1 MSCTGDGARRELQ
14 INAYLDGELDLTSAL
29 ELEDHLARC
38 PDCARS
44 LAARRALG
52 EAIAAA
58 DLRFRP
64 APEQVRRL
72 RRRLAS
78 GARAHAED
86 EIRRPVWTGAWLA
99 GPRLRALAAL
109 LLVAVASWS
118 LGRRWPVR
126 PEGAGGAGGRE
137 ARQGGRAAVAGQGAL
152 AGGEAADLT
161 EQVLAGHVRAL
172 LSGRPEDVPSSDRHT
187 VKPWFAGRL
196 DYSPPVVDLA
206 AAGFPLRGGRLDYAG
221 GRPVAALVYQAGN
234 HLVSVFV
241 WPAGDS
247 PPGAGTPASGAG
259 TPARGGGTTAP
270 GAGTPATGPGPD
282 DGGAA
287 VASSRRGFNQLRWV
301 QAGMAWWAVSDVAAD
316 RLAELVRRLR
326 AELPAAPA
334 SEGDRGAGASPPP
347 GRRE

>member
-1 MSCTGDGARRELQ
+1 MSCSDDGARRELQ
-14 INAYLDGELDLTSAL
+14 ITAYLDGELDLTSAL

-52 EAIAAA
+52 QAIAAA

-72 RRRLAS
+72 RRRLAG
-78 GARAHAED
+78 GARAED
-86 EIRRPVWTGAWLA
+86 EIRRPVWTRAWLAWLA

-118 LGRRWPVR
+118 LGRRWPVG
-126 PEGAGGAGGRE
+126 PAGAGGAGGTE
-137 ARQGGRAAVAGQGAL
+137 ARQGGRTPAAGQSTAVAGQGAVA
-152 AGGEAADLT
+152 AGEGADLT

-196 DYSPPVVDLA
+196 DYSPPVADLA
-206 AAGFPLRGGRLDYAG
+206 AAGFPLRGGRLDYVG

-234 HLVSVFV
+234 HLVSVFA

-247 PPGAGTPASGAG
+247 GDGA
-259 TPARGGGTTAP
+259 
-270 GAGTPATGPGPD
+270 D
-282 DGGAA
+282 AA
-287 VASSRRGFNQLRWV
+287 ASSRRGFNQLRWV

-316 RLAELVRRLR
+316 RLADLVRRLR
-326 AELPAAPA
+326 AELRPAPAA
-334 SEGDRGAGASPPP
+334 EGDRGAGASPPP